1 MPAGGAS
8 VPSTVV
14 QVYSHVLLG
23 GPHGAAEGHIIRYGR
38 QVQSYD
44 LSVLSFYKI
53 RTFLESNDIG
63 LCLSH
68 GLMVHLRMLV
78 LFVRSLAEN
87 IAMSFVLI
95 AVMYLPI
102 GKYQYFVISTL

>member
-1 MPAGGAS
+1 
-8 VPSTVV
+8 
-14 QVYSHVLLG
+14 
-23 GPHGAAEGHIIRYGR
+23 
-38 QVQSYD
+38 
-44 LSVLSFYKI
+44 
-53 RTFLESNDIG
+53 
-63 LCLSH
+63 
-68 GLMVHLRMLV
+68 MVHLRMFV